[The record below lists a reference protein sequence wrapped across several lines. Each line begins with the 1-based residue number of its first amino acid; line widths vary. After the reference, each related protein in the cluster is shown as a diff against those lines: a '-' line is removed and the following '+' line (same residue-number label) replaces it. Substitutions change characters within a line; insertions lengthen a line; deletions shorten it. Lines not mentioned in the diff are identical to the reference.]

1 MLSHS
6 LINVDPQVLNA
17 DMLSTLIER
26 NAGNIIDEIST
37 EKAANYLSLKQ
48 RLHETDV
55 TEDKVFQKDFVKW
68 ASIRGRKFTKEKK
81 QLLFQFLEES
91 KHQEKFPFRE
101 AYRAIFA
108 TTSKRFSNNHFRTL
122 TYMAS
127 LVDPQY
133 PIFNQK
139 IAELYRYK
147 AKRGV
152 TQTKQDKFSAF
163 LRFYRY
169 VRETYSEM
177 MTAENLRAPLIAL
190 KVVLGQNGVRLP
202 LEKRLDLLIR
212 GTAELKAE
220 EGLVRVPIA
229 S

>member
-17 DMLSTLIER
+17 EMLATVIER

-48 RLHETDV
+48 RLNETDV
-55 TEDKVFQKDFVKW
+55 TQDEAFQKDFVKW
-68 ASIRGRKFTKEKK
+68 ANIRGRKFTKEKK
-81 QLLFQFLEES
+81 QLLFQFLEDT
-91 KHQEKFPFRE
+91 KQQEKFPFRE

-108 TTSKRFSNNHFRTL
+108 TTSKRFNKTHFRTL

-147 AKRGV
+147 AKRGA

-169 VRETYSEM
+169 VRETYNEM
-177 MTAENLRAPLIAL
+177 MTSDALRAPLIAL
-190 KVVLGQNGVRLP
+190 KVVLSQKGVRLP
-202 LEKRLDLLIR
+202 LEKRLDLLIS

-220 EGLVRVPIA
+220 EGLVSVPVV